1 VVLAIAQ
8 GLMRARRGLRDY
20 WRAIEEHP
28 APGGGFLWV
37 LVDERIVRPDRRRQP
52 GRQRDRQP
60 YREKGVANDYRW
72 FMLCSVL
79 SPDPRMPVT
88 ISCPQLGDATLRTD
102 LAAAVRRVVRR
113 WRPSFEKWRL
123 ALFRSQS
130 GQGWDL
136 AISGP
141 RFRKVFT
148 LYGPVED
155 LPGLVTAYVEAILA
169 DAQLQPKRT

>member
-1 VVLAIAQ
+1 
-8 GLMRARRGLRDY
+8 
-20 WRAIEEHP
+20 
-28 APGGGFLWV
+28 
-37 LVDERIVRPDRRRQP
+37 
-52 GRQRDRQP
+52 
-60 YREKGVANDYRW
+60 
-72 FMLCSVL
+72 
-79 SPDPRMPVT
+79 MPVT